1 MIHYQI
7 NNKPYLDLEPYID
20 MKGLVSIEKDIIMG
34 IVKSK
39 QYMQDD
45 GCNTYNT
52 YDKTY
57 ESIVN
62 SVFDDVIKNPKNEN
76 YEYYKELN
84 FDVVRCKMFNRYLG
98 KYTQM
103 GQLMNL
109 RTWWNSGKNDVRL
122 KNSQEHNVD
131 RPAYANFPSLK
142 EWVNN
147 LKIFDEIG
155 RIIFWFNAP
164 GESHT
169 IHRDTYLGYPDHFLL
184 INLHPENKDLFLLD
198 TDGEKVVIPSR
209 AFCFDIRN
217 YHGTQGKDFY
227 SWTFRIDGKFN
238 KEWLES
244 IGHWDY
250 FNPAQAKQS

>member
-1 MIHYQI
+1 MIAYQI
-7 NNKPYLDLEPYID
+7 NNKPYLDLEPYVD
-20 MKGLVSIEKDIIMG
+20 MKGLEAIEKDIIIG

-45 GCNTYNT
+45 GCNTNNA

-57 ESIVN
+57 GSIVN
-62 SVFDDVIKNPKNEN
+62 SVFENVIKNTKHEN

-84 FDVVRCKMFNRYLG
+84 FDTRQCKMFNRYLG

-103 GQLMNL
+103 GQLMPL
-109 RTWWNSGKNDVRL
+109 RTWNGTNDVKL
-122 KNSQEHNVD
+122 KCSQADNVD
-131 RPAYANFPSLK
+131 RPAYSNFPTLRK
-142 EWVNN
+142 WIEN
-147 LKIFDEIG
+147 LYIFDEIG

-164 GESHT
+164 GEPHT
-169 IHRDTYLGYPDHFLL
+169 IHKDTYLGYPDHFLL
-184 INLHPENKDLFLLD
+184 INLHPENKDLFILD
-198 TDGEKVVIPSR
+198 INGNKVNIPSR

-250 FNPAQAKQS
+250 FNPNQS